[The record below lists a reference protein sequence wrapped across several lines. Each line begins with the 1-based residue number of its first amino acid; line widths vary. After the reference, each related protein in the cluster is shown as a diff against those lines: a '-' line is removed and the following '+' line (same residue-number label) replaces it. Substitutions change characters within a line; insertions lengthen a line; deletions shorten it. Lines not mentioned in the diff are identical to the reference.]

1 MDAGTFSRSCGLFA
15 LARGLLLLVGM
26 KTFLVLV
33 LSVTALYLWQRSGD
47 QDAATDGKPAVQK
60 VAVAAATPSVVSE
73 HNWAKHSLD
82 RTHEVIDQVQQTR
95 RSNEQP

>member
-1 MDAGTFSRSCGLFA
+1 M
-15 LARGLLLLVGM
+15 LLEMEM

-33 LSVTALYLWQRSGD
+33 LSLTALFLWQRNGN
-47 QDAATDGKPAVQK
+47 QETAAQPKPTTEKVTTAAV
-60 VAVAAATPSVVSE
+60 TPGPVSE

-82 RTHEVIDQVQQTR
+82 RTHEVMDQVQQSR

>member
-1 MDAGTFSRSCGLFA
+1 MQRNFRAFA
-15 LARGLLLLVGM
+15 LARAMLLEMEM

-33 LSVTALYLWQRSGD
+33 LSLTAVFLWQRNGN
-47 QDAATDGKPAVQK
+47 QETAAQPKPTTEKVTTAAV
-60 VAVAAATPSVVSE
+60 TPGPVSE

-82 RTHEVIDQVQQTR
+82 RTHEVMDQVQQAR

>member
-1 MDAGTFSRSCGLFA
+1 M
-15 LARGLLLLVGM
+15 ARAMLLLMEM

-33 LSVTALYLWQRSGD
+33 LSITALYLWQRSGD
-47 QDAATDGKPAVQK
+47 QKAPSQSKPAMDK
-60 VAVAAATPSVVSE
+60 VATAAVTPGPVSE
-73 HNWAKHSLD
+73 HDWAKHSLD